1 MRVQVE
7 RGRGKGPPASRRSTP
22 GLLTSWRP
30 NHSIQLLSLPP
41 LHIDNNISS
50 KKNISTTIDC
60 RDSGNISISLV
71 ESQHNH
77 AHPTRSNLPSHDRVE
92 NLRIQV
98 SHQTTRAMILEPGP
112 PPGQGINSCL
122 KPKVARLPDGRS
134 ASSIE
139 ENDKNTRRRR

>member
-1 MRVQVE
+1 MGGEKAHQ
-7 RGRGKGPPASRRSTP
+7 PPAGLHQGYLPVGGPTTASNSASRHYIST
-22 GLLTSWRP
+22 T
-30 NHSIQLLSLPP
+30 
-41 LHIDNNISS
+41 ISPQK

-122 KPKVARLPDGRS
+122 KPKIARLPDGRS